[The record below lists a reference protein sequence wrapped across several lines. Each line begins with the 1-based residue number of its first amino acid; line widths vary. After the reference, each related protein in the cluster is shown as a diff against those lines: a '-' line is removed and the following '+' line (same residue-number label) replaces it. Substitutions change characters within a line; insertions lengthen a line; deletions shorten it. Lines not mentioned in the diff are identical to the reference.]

1 MILSRRLF
9 LALLATT
16 ALVPSPPRPAAAQGT
31 GGGLRYGW
39 DPDVAGPTQ
48 ADFFVAPDGDDA
60 APGSIERPVRTIQ
73 RGVDLLAAR
82 PGGSLGIRGGLY
94 RERVD
99 LGALRGDAA
108 APFRIHRH
116 GRERVTVTAAEPLTG
131 WRPADAAETA
141 ALGLPPGVFTT
152 TLDPA
157 RLEHGSMLGLNL
169 HEAGLSCPLAT
180 DRADYSR
187 PGATGDFTTYH
198 QAAFLVDGDERIQ
211 GVRDPRL
218 AGLDPAR
225 LADARVRL
233 YHVPN
238 VVTTE
243 TIAAF
248 DPATGTLTLT
258 GQKRRLQRIGD
269 APQMRYALENLAQ
282 AMQPGDWAVRRTP
295 AGLGV
300 YLRPRDPAHLESGIE
315 VSLRPVCIDF
325 GAARHVEL
333 FGLEAVRAS
342 GEARLDGIC
351 IRASGAAGRG
361 EGEVSTGLRLSE
373 CRVGESADAPGH
385 GYGAIY
391 LRDVENVRLR
401 HVTME
406 EARCGLFVNRG
417 RDVDLRFLHVS
428 KAAATPAIF
437 YGLRGSVLAFSLF
450 ENSGGNAH
458 ANKFNFYEGSDAV
471 LVYGVRCRNVR
482 GYATY
487 QEASRIHFA
496 FCELPCD
503 PLARNRALVSQN
515 RSPGAGQGG
524 PDGSGDPVAGS
535 TFHYWN
541 NSLPGDPRHAN
552 EANALQLGPE
562 RSSQRHAFFN
572 NILHGGGLAQI
583 YTKDAD
589 PGRERRSHNRYT
601 GLSYWQNAR
610 YGWRLGP
617 DEETMRLGQPPR
629 GQGLDMRPLILSE
642 IAPLFPGFTDWDLDI
657 DGRPVDWTR
666 PPIGCH
672 A

>member
-1 MILSRRLF
+1 MTLSRRRL

-16 ALVPSPPRPAAAQGT
+16 ALVPSLPRPAAAEGT
-31 GGGLRYGW
+31 GGGIRYGW
-39 DPDVAGPTQ
+39 DPDVAGPTE
-48 ADFFVAPDGDDA
+48 ADLFVAPDGDDA
-60 APGSIERPVRTIQ
+60 APGSIGRPLRTIQ

-108 APFRIHRH
+108 APYRIHRH
-116 GRERVTVTAAEPLTG
+116 GRERVTVSAAEPLTG
-131 WRPADAAETA
+131 WRPAGAAEVA
-141 ALGLPPGVFTT
+141 ALGLPSGVFTT

-157 RLEHGSMLGLNL
+157 LLEHGAMLALNL
-169 HEAGLSCPLAT
+169 HEAGLSCPLAA
-180 DRADYSR
+180 DRADHSR

-198 QAAFLVDGDERIQ
+198 QAAFLVDGDERIL
-211 GVRDPRL
+211 GIRDPRL
-218 AGLDPAR
+218 VGLDPAR

-238 VVTTE
+238 IVSTE

-295 AGLGV
+295 AGLAV
-300 YLRPRDPAHLESGIE
+300 YLRPRDPARLERGIE

-351 IRASGAAGRG
+351 IRASGDAAN
-361 EGEVSTGLRLSE
+361 GLRLSE
-373 CRVGESADAPGH
+373 CRVGEFPEGPGH

-391 LRDVENVRLR
+391 LRDVEDVQFR

-406 EARCGLFVNRG
+406 KTRCGLFVNHG

-428 KAAATPAIF
+428 EAAATPAIF
-437 YGLRGSVLAFSLF
+437 YGLRDSVLAFSLF

-496 FCELPCD
+496 FCEIPCD
-503 PLARNRALVSQN
+503 PLAQNRALVSQN
-515 RSPGAGQGG
+515 RSPGTGQGG
-524 PDGSGDPVAGS
+524 ADGSGDPVEGS

-541 NSLPGDPRHAN
+541 NSLPADPRHPDQ
-552 EANALQLGPE
+552 ANALQLGPE

-589 PGRERRSHNRYT
+589 PRRERRSHNRYT
-601 GLSYWQNAR
+601 GFSYWQAPR

-617 DEETMRLGQPPR
+617 AEEAMRLGQPPR
-629 GQGLDMRPLILSE
+629 GEGLDMRPVILSE
-642 IAPLFPGFTDWDLDI
+642 IARLFPRFTDWDLDI

-666 PPIGCH
+666 PPIGCR